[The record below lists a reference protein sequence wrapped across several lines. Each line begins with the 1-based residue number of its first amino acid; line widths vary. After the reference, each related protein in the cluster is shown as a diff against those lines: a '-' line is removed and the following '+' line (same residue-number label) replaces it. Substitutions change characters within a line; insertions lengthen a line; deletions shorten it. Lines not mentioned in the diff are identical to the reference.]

1 MYNTLLVNEENKIP
15 LKYLEKLKLIS
26 FKENNNTYSLEEETY
41 NAYLKLK
48 KKEKLTIISGY
59 SNKGL
64 NSYETTGKVLKIKE
78 KIDKEVL
85 AKYGFIK
92 MDKYIRYVGLVPAK
106 IMYENKLKLEEYLN
120 GSYAILVNKKR
131 DMTSFDV
138 VSKISKL
145 FGIKKVGHT
154 GTLDPLAE
162 GLMVILLGKATRLS
176 LDITSK
182 YKEYIAGVYLGYETD
197 TYDITGKTTKVK
209 EVSKNIDIE
218 KTLSTYNK
226 TYMQEVPIYSA
237 VKVNGKKLYEY
248 ARQNLEVSLPKKE
261 VTIKDIKLLAEEKNM
276 FTFKATV
283 SKGCYIRS
291 LIRDISISL
300 NTLGTMTSLKRTK
313 IDNLKLKDAYTID
326 EIETAKFKLLEIDTL
341 FSYPKIKVNK
351 ELLSKIKNGSKLE
364 NIYNIE
370 DKVIFIDNKSN
381 VKAIYY
387 NDNNIL
393 KVYKN
398 LI

>member
-26 FKENNNTYSLEEETY
+26 FKENNNTYNLEEETY

-209 EVSKNIDIE
+209 EVPKNIDIE
-218 KTLSTYNK
+218 KALSAYNK

-261 VTIKDIKLLAEEKNM
+261 VTIKDIKLLTEEKNM

-313 IDNLKLKDAYTID
+313 IDNLKLKDAYTIE
-326 EIETAKFKLLEIDTL
+326 EIEKAKFKLLEIDTL

>member
-48 KKEKLTIISGY
+48 KKEKIAIISGY

-85 AKYGFIK
+85 SKYGFIK
-92 MDKYIRYVGLVPAK
+92 MGKYIRYVGLVPAK

-138 VSKISKL
+138 VSKISKI
-145 FGIKKVGHT
+145 FGIKKAGHT

-209 EVSKNIDIE
+209 EVPKNIDIE

-300 NTLGTMTSLKRTK
+300 NTLGSMTSLKRTK

-326 EIETAKFKLLEIDTL
+326 EIEKAKFKLLEIDTL
-341 FSYPKIKVNK
+341 FSYPKIKINK

-370 DKVIFIDNKSN
+370 DKVIFVDNKSN

>member
-48 KKEKLTIISGY
+48 KKEKIAIISGY

-92 MDKYIRYVGLVPAK
+92 IDKYIRYVGLVPAK

-145 FGIKKVGHT
+145 FGIKKAGHT

-326 EIETAKFKLLEIDTL
+326 EIEKAKFKLLEIDNL

>member
-145 FGIKKVGHT
+145 FGIKKAGHT

-209 EVSKNIDIE
+209 EVPKNIDIE

-326 EIETAKFKLLEIDTL
+326 EIEKAKFKLLEIDTL
-341 FSYPKIKVNK
+341 FSYPKIRVNK

>member
-48 KKEKLTIISGY
+48 KKEKIAIISGY

-92 MDKYIRYVGLVPAK
+92 MSKYIRYVGLVPAK

-145 FGIKKVGHT
+145 FGIKKAGHT

-176 LDITSK
+176 LYITSK

-209 EVSKNIDIE
+209 EVPKNIDIE

-300 NTLGTMTSLKRTK
+300 NTLGSMTSLKRTK

-326 EIETAKFKLLEIDTL
+326 EIEKAKFKLLEIDNL

>member
-145 FGIKKVGHT
+145 FGIKKAGHT

-209 EVSKNIDIE
+209 EVPKNIDIE
-218 KTLSTYNK
+218 KTLSTYKK

-326 EIETAKFKLLEIDTL
+326 EIEKAKFKLLEIDNL

-370 DKVIFIDNKSN
+370 DKVIFIDNKSI

>member
-92 MDKYIRYVGLVPAK
+92 MGKYIRYVGLVPAK

-131 DMTSFDV
+131 NMTSFDV

-145 FGIKKVGHT
+145 FGIKKAGHT

-209 EVSKNIDIE
+209 EVPKNIDIE
-218 KTLSTYNK
+218 KTLSTYKK

-261 VTIKDIKLLAEEKNM
+261 VTIKDIRLLTEEKNM

-326 EIETAKFKLLEIDTL
+326 EIEKAKFKLLEIDTL
-341 FSYPKIKVNK
+341 FSYSKIKVNK

-370 DKVIFIDNKSN
+370 DRVIFIDNKSN

>member
-145 FGIKKVGHT
+145 FGIKKAGHT

-209 EVSKNIDIE
+209 EVPKNIDIE

-261 VTIKDIKLLAEEKNM
+261 VTIKDIKLLTEEKNM
-276 FTFKATV
+276 FTFKTTV

-326 EIETAKFKLLEIDTL
+326 EIEKAKFKLLEIDNL

>member
-48 KKEKLTIISGY
+48 KKEKITIISGY

-145 FGIKKVGHT
+145 FGIKKAGHT

-209 EVSKNIDIE
+209 EVPKNIDIE

-261 VTIKDIKLLAEEKNM
+261 VIIKDIKLLTEEKNM
-276 FTFKATV
+276 FTFKVTV

-326 EIETAKFKLLEIDTL
+326 EIEKAKFKLLEIDTL

-370 DKVIFIDNKSN
+370 DKVIFVDNKSN

>member
-209 EVSKNIDIE
+209 EVPKNIDIE

-261 VTIKDIKLLAEEKNM
+261 VTIKDIKLLTEEKNM

-291 LIRDISISL
+291 LIRNISISL

-326 EIETAKFKLLEIDTL
+326 EIEKAKFKLLEIDTL

>member
-145 FGIKKVGHT
+145 FGIKKAGHT

-209 EVSKNIDIE
+209 EVPKNIDIE
-218 KTLSTYNK
+218 KTLSTYKK

-326 EIETAKFKLLEIDTL
+326 EIEKAKFKLLEIDNL

>member
-48 KKEKLTIISGY
+48 KKEKITIISGY

-92 MDKYIRYVGLVPAK
+92 MGKYIRYVGLVPAK

-145 FGIKKVGHT
+145 FGIKKAGHT

-209 EVSKNIDIE
+209 EVPKNIDIE
-218 KTLSTYNK
+218 KTLSTYKK

-261 VTIKDIKLLAEEKNM
+261 VTIKDIKLLEEEKNM

-291 LIRDISISL
+291 LIRDIAISL

-326 EIETAKFKLLEIDTL
+326 EIEKAKFKLLEIDTL

>member
-26 FKENNNTYSLEEETY
+26 FKENNNTYNLEEETY

-48 KKEKLTIISGY
+48 KKEKITIISGY

-85 AKYGFIK
+85 SKYGFIK
-92 MDKYIRYVGLVPAK
+92 MGKYIRYVGLVPAK

-138 VSKISKL
+138 VSKISKI
-145 FGIKKVGHT
+145 FGIKKAGHT

-209 EVSKNIDIE
+209 EVPKNIDIE

-261 VTIKDIKLLAEEKNM
+261 VTIKDIKLLTEEKNM

-291 LIRDISISL
+291 LIRDIAISL

-326 EIETAKFKLLEIDTL
+326 EIEKAKFKLLEIDNL

>member
-145 FGIKKVGHT
+145 FGIKKAGHT

-209 EVSKNIDIE
+209 EVPKNIDIE
-218 KTLSTYNK
+218 KALSTYNK

-261 VTIKDIKLLAEEKNM
+261 VTIKDIKLLTEEKNM

-326 EIETAKFKLLEIDTL
+326 EIEKAKFKLLEIDTL

>member
-48 KKEKLTIISGY
+48 KKEKIAIISGY

-92 MDKYIRYVGLVPAK
+92 MGKYIRYVGLVPAK
-106 IMYENKLKLEEYLN
+106 IMYENKIKLEEYLN

-145 FGIKKVGHT
+145 FGIKKAGHT

-209 EVSKNIDIE
+209 EVPKNIDIE
-218 KTLSTYNK
+218 KTLSTYKK

-261 VTIKDIKLLAEEKNM
+261 VTIKDIKLLTEEKNM

-326 EIETAKFKLLEIDTL
+326 EIEKAKFKLLEIDNL

-370 DKVIFIDNKSN
+370 DKVIFVDNKSN

>member
-48 KKEKLTIISGY
+48 KKEKIAIISGY

-92 MDKYIRYVGLVPAK
+92 MGKYIRYVGLVPAK

-138 VSKISKL
+138 VSKISKI
-145 FGIKKVGHT
+145 FGIKKAGHT

-209 EVSKNIDIE
+209 EVPKNIDIE
-218 KTLSTYNK
+218 KTLSTYKK

-326 EIETAKFKLLEIDTL
+326 EIEKAKFKLLEIDNL

>member
-48 KKEKLTIISGY
+48 KKEKIAIISGY

-145 FGIKKVGHT
+145 FGIKKAGHT

-209 EVSKNIDIE
+209 EVPKNIDIE

-276 FTFKATV
+276 FTFKTTV

-326 EIETAKFKLLEIDTL
+326 EIEKAKFKLLEIDTL

>member
-92 MDKYIRYVGLVPAK
+92 MGKYIRYVGLVPAK

-145 FGIKKVGHT
+145 FGIKKAGHT

-209 EVSKNIDIE
+209 EVPKNIDIE

-261 VTIKDIKLLAEEKNM
+261 VTIKDIRLLTEEQNM

-326 EIETAKFKLLEIDTL
+326 EIEKAKFKLLEIDTL

>member
-48 KKEKLTIISGY
+48 KKEKIAIISGY

-92 MDKYIRYVGLVPAK
+92 IDKYIRYVGLVPAK

-145 FGIKKVGHT
+145 FGIKKAGHT

-209 EVSKNIDIE
+209 EVPKNIDIE

-326 EIETAKFKLLEIDTL
+326 EIEKAKFKLLEIDTL

>member
-209 EVSKNIDIE
+209 EVPKNIDIE

-261 VTIKDIKLLAEEKNM
+261 VTIKDIKLLTEEKNM
-276 FTFKATV
+276 FTFKTTV

-326 EIETAKFKLLEIDTL
+326 EIEKAKFKLLEIDTL

>member
-26 FKENNNTYSLEEETY
+26 FKENKNTYSLEEETY

-209 EVSKNIDIE
+209 EVPKNIDIE
-218 KTLSTYNK
+218 KTLSTYKK

-291 LIRDISISL
+291 LIRDIAISL

-326 EIETAKFKLLEIDTL
+326 EIEKAKFKLLEIDTL

>member
-48 KKEKLTIISGY
+48 KKEKIAIISGY

-145 FGIKKVGHT
+145 FGIKKAGHT

-162 GLMVILLGKATRLS
+162 GLMVILLGKSTRLS

-209 EVSKNIDIE
+209 EVPKNIDIE

-261 VTIKDIKLLAEEKNM
+261 VTIKDIKLLTEEKNM

-326 EIETAKFKLLEIDTL
+326 EIEKAKFKLLEIDTL

>member
-48 KKEKLTIISGY
+48 KKEKLAIISGY

-92 MDKYIRYVGLVPAK
+92 MGKYIRYVGLVPAK
-106 IMYENKLKLEEYLN
+106 IMYENKIKLEEYLN

-145 FGIKKVGHT
+145 FGIKKAGHT

-209 EVSKNIDIE
+209 EVPKNIDIE
-218 KTLSTYNK
+218 KTLSTYKK

-261 VTIKDIKLLAEEKNM
+261 VTIKDIKLLTEEKNM

-291 LIRDISISL
+291 LIRDIAISL

-326 EIETAKFKLLEIDTL
+326 EIEKAKFKLLEIDNL

-351 ELLSKIKNGSKLE
+351 ELLFKIKNGSKLE

>member
-26 FKENNNTYSLEEETY
+26 FKENKNTYSLEEETY

-48 KKEKLTIISGY
+48 KKEKITIISGY
-59 SNKGL
+59 ANKGL

-85 AKYGFIK
+85 SKYGFIK
-92 MDKYIRYVGLVPAK
+92 MGKYIRYVGLVPAK

-138 VSKISKL
+138 VSKISKI
-145 FGIKKVGHT
+145 FGIKKAGHT

-209 EVSKNIDIE
+209 EIPKNIDIE
-218 KTLSTYNK
+218 KTLSTYKK

-261 VTIKDIKLLAEEKNM
+261 VTIKDIKLLTEEKNM

-291 LIRDISISL
+291 LIRDIAISL

-326 EIETAKFKLLEIDTL
+326 EIEKAKFKLLEIDNL

>member
-48 KKEKLTIISGY
+48 KKEKIAIISGY

-92 MDKYIRYVGLVPAK
+92 MGKYIRYVGLVPAK

-145 FGIKKVGHT
+145 FGIKKAGHT

-209 EVSKNIDIE
+209 EVPKNIDIE

-326 EIETAKFKLLEIDTL
+326 EIEKAKFKLLEIDTL

-370 DKVIFIDNKSN
+370 DKVIFVDNKSN

>member
-1 MYNTLLVNEENKIP
+1 
-15 LKYLEKLKLIS
+15 
-26 FKENNNTYSLEEETY
+26 
-41 NAYLKLK
+41 
-48 KKEKLTIISGY
+48 
-59 SNKGL
+59 
-64 NSYETTGKVLKIKE
+64 
-78 KIDKEVL
+78 
-85 AKYGFIK
+85 

-209 EVSKNIDIE
+209 EVPKNIDIE

-261 VTIKDIKLLAEEKNM
+261 VTIKDIRLLTEEKNM

-326 EIETAKFKLLEIDTL
+326 EIEKAKFKLLEIDTL

>member
-48 KKEKLTIISGY
+48 KKEKIAIISGY

-145 FGIKKVGHT
+145 FGIKKAGHT

-209 EVSKNIDIE
+209 EVPKNIDIE
-218 KTLSTYNK
+218 KALSAYNK

-261 VTIKDIKLLAEEKNM
+261 VTIKDIRLLTEEKNM

-300 NTLGTMTSLKRTK
+300 NTLGSMTSLKRTK

-326 EIETAKFKLLEIDTL
+326 EIEKAKFKLLEIDTL
-341 FSYPKIKVNK
+341 FSYPKIKINK

-370 DKVIFIDNKSN
+370 DKVIFVDNKSN

>member
-48 KKEKLTIISGY
+48 KKEKIAIISGY

-92 MDKYIRYVGLVPAK
+92 MGKYIRYVGLVPAK

-145 FGIKKVGHT
+145 FGIKKAGHT

-209 EVSKNIDIE
+209 EVPKNIDIE

-276 FTFKATV
+276 FTFKVTV

-326 EIETAKFKLLEIDTL
+326 EIEKAKFKLLEIDTL
-341 FSYPKIKVNK
+341 FSCPKIKVNK

>member
-162 GLMVILLGKATRLS
+162 GLMVILLGKSTRLS

-209 EVSKNIDIE
+209 EVPKNIDIE

-261 VTIKDIKLLAEEKNM
+261 VTIKDIKLLTEEKNM

-326 EIETAKFKLLEIDTL
+326 EIEKAKFKLLEIDTL

>member
-92 MDKYIRYVGLVPAK
+92 MGKYIRYVGLVPAK

-145 FGIKKVGHT
+145 FGIKKAGHT

-209 EVSKNIDIE
+209 EVPKNIDIE
-218 KTLSTYNK
+218 KTLSTYKK

-248 ARQNLEVSLPKKE
+248 ARQNLEVSLPKKA
-261 VTIKDIKLLAEEKNM
+261 VTIKDIKLLEEEKNM

-326 EIETAKFKLLEIDTL
+326 EIEKAKFKLLEIDNL

>member
-48 KKEKLTIISGY
+48 KKEKIAIISGY

-145 FGIKKVGHT
+145 FGIKKAGHT

-209 EVSKNIDIE
+209 EVPKNIDIE
-218 KTLSTYNK
+218 KALSAYNK

-261 VTIKDIKLLAEEKNM
+261 VTIKDIRLLTEEKNM

-300 NTLGTMTSLKRTK
+300 NTLGSMTSLKRTK

-326 EIETAKFKLLEIDTL
+326 EIEKAKFKLLEIDNL

-370 DKVIFIDNKSN
+370 DKVIFVDNKSN

>member
-26 FKENNNTYSLEEETY
+26 FKANNNTYSLEEETY

-92 MDKYIRYVGLVPAK
+92 MGKYIRYVGLVPAK

-131 DMTSFDV
+131 NMTSFDV

-145 FGIKKVGHT
+145 FGIKKAGHT

-209 EVSKNIDIE
+209 EVPKNIDIE

-261 VTIKDIKLLAEEKNM
+261 VTIKDIKLLTEEKNM

-291 LIRDISISL
+291 LIRDISTSL

-313 IDNLKLKDAYTID
+313 IDNLKLKDSYTID
-326 EIETAKFKLLEIDTL
+326 EIEKAKFKLLEIDTL

>member
-209 EVSKNIDIE
+209 EVPKNIDIE

-326 EIETAKFKLLEIDTL
+326 EIEKAKFKLLEIDNL

>member
-92 MDKYIRYVGLVPAK
+92 IDKYIRYVGLVPAK

-145 FGIKKVGHT
+145 FGIKKAGHT

-209 EVSKNIDIE
+209 EVPKNIDIE

-261 VTIKDIKLLAEEKNM
+261 VTIKDIKLLTEEKNM

-326 EIETAKFKLLEIDTL
+326 EIEKAKFKLLEIDTL

>member
-48 KKEKLTIISGY
+48 KKEKIAIISGY

-92 MDKYIRYVGLVPAK
+92 IDKYIRYVGLVPAK

-145 FGIKKVGHT
+145 FGIKKAGHT

-209 EVSKNIDIE
+209 EVPKNIDIE
-218 KTLSTYNK
+218 KTLSTYKK

-261 VTIKDIKLLAEEKNM
+261 VTIKDIKLLTEEKNM
-276 FTFKATV
+276 FTFKTTV

-326 EIETAKFKLLEIDTL
+326 EIEKAKFKLLEIDTL

-370 DKVIFIDNKSN
+370 DKVIFVDNKSN

>member
-48 KKEKLTIISGY
+48 KKEKIAIISGY

-145 FGIKKVGHT
+145 FGIKKAGHT

-209 EVSKNIDIE
+209 EVPKNIDIE

-326 EIETAKFKLLEIDTL
+326 EIEKAKFKLLEIDNL

>member
-145 FGIKKVGHT
+145 FGIKKAGHT

-209 EVSKNIDIE
+209 EVPKNIDIE
-218 KTLSTYNK
+218 KTLSTYKK

-261 VTIKDIKLLAEEKNM
+261 VTIKDIRLLTEEKNM

-326 EIETAKFKLLEIDTL
+326 EIEKAKFKLLEIDTL

>member
-48 KKEKLTIISGY
+48 KKEKIAIISGY

-92 MDKYIRYVGLVPAK
+92 IDKYIRYVGLVPAK

-145 FGIKKVGHT
+145 FGIKKAGHT

-209 EVSKNIDIE
+209 EVPKNIDIE
-218 KTLSTYNK
+218 KTLSTYKK

-261 VTIKDIKLLAEEKNM
+261 VTIKDIKLLTEEKNM
-276 FTFKATV
+276 FTFKTTV

-326 EIETAKFKLLEIDTL
+326 EIEKAKFKLLEIDTL

>member
-209 EVSKNIDIE
+209 EVPKNIDIE

-326 EIETAKFKLLEIDTL
+326 EIEKAKFKLLEIDTL

>member
-48 KKEKLTIISGY
+48 KKEKIAIISGY

-92 MDKYIRYVGLVPAK
+92 MGKYIGYVGLVPAK

-145 FGIKKVGHT
+145 FGIKKAGHT

-209 EVSKNIDIE
+209 EVPKNIDIE

-261 VTIKDIKLLAEEKNM
+261 VTIKDIKLLTEEKNM

-313 IDNLKLKDAYTID
+313 IDNLKLKDAYTIE
-326 EIETAKFKLLEIDTL
+326 EIEKAKFKLLEIDTL